1 MSFKRPA
8 ANDER
13 APVIVARA
21 VRVRGLR
28 GEIVAE
34 MLTDFPERFA
44 QTKQLIVVRAGVE
57 TQQIE
62 LEKHFFQKDRV
73 VLKFAGVDTIEAAQA
88 FIGCEFGVPE
98 REAVAL
104 PADEYY
110 DWQLEG
116 CRVETLAGVGLGIVR
131 EVLHTGGVPV
141 LLIADDAE
149 REHLVPLAKAICTEV
164 DTGSKLIRIDPPE
177 GLLESDQPNRT
188 LDPSVH

>member
-1 MSFKRPA
+1 MSSELPA
-8 ANDER
+8 AYDAN
-13 APVIVARA
+13 APVVVARA

-44 QTKQLIVVRAGVE
+44 RTKELIVVRAGIE
-57 TQQIE
+57 TE
-62 LEKHFFQKDRV
+62 RLKLEKHFFQKDRV
-73 VLKFAGVDTIEAAQA
+73 VLKLAGVDTIEAAQA
-88 FIGCEFGVPE
+88 FVGCEFGIPE
-98 REAVAL
+98 WEAVEL

-116 CRVETLAGVGLGIVR
+116 CRAETLAGVSLGIVR

-141 LLIADDAE
+141 LLIVDDAE

-164 DTGSKLIRIDPPE
+164 DTAAKLIRIDPPE
-177 GLLESDQPNRT
+177 GLLESD
-188 LDPSVH
+188 H

>member
-1 MSFKRPA
+1 MSSGRPA
-8 ANDER
+8 DHES

-44 QTKQLIVVRAGVE
+44 RTEQLIVVRAGIE
-57 TQQIE
+57 TQRLK
-62 LEKHFFQKDRV
+62 LEKHFFQKERV
-73 VLKFAGVDTIEAAQA
+73 VMKFAGVDTIEAAQT
-88 FIGCEFGVPE
+88 FVGCEFGVPE
-98 REAVAL
+98 IETVAL

-116 CRVETLAGVGLGIVR
+116 CRVETLAGQSLGVVH

-141 LLIADDAE
+141 LLVADDMK

-164 DTGSKLIRIDPPE
+164 DTATKLIRIDPPE
-177 GLLESDQPNRT
+177 GLLELDQPES
-188 LDPSVH
+188 DH

>member
-1 MSFKRPA
+1 MSLERPA
-8 ANDER
+8 SDQS

-44 QTKQLIVVRAGVE
+44 RTKELIVVRAGAE
-57 TQQIE
+57 AQRLK

-73 VLKFAGVDTIEAAQA
+73 VLKFAEVDTIEAAQA
-88 FIGCEFGVPE
+88 FVGCEFGVS
-98 REAVAL
+98 EAETVAL

-116 CRVETLAGVGLGIVR
+116 CRVETLAGMNLGIVR

-141 LLIADDAE
+141 LLIADDAGH
-149 REHLVPLAKAICTEV
+149 EHLVPLAKAICTEV
-164 DTGSKLIRIDPPE
+164 DTRSKLIRIDPPE
-177 GLLESDQPNRT
+177 GLLELDQ
-188 LDPSVH
+188 SESAH